1 MVAEV
6 EEGDDE
12 EEAGEGGGG
21 SSIAIEIHAF
31 ADTNQIRRFHC
42 EHASLEDDDRSRD
55 AE

>member
-6 EEGDDE
+6 EEGEDE

-21 SSIAIEIHAF
+21 SSIAIKIHAF
-31 ADTNQIRRFHC
+31 ADTIWIRQFHRK
-42 EHASLEDDDRSRD
+42 HASLEDDDRSRD